1 MTTAATTTT
10 TTTTKNELNEQS
22 DFKTAFDGASQ
33 LVQNSILDFLYVI
46 DSKDSE
52 EQQHTAI
59 FEPRSNGMDFEGEI
73 LPILQKLC
81 PSIHLNGFV
90 YDSEY
95 KTRYNLLWE
104 AGTLRVPSFVIDE
117 SDRQFDE
124 WMEMFDIHEAND
136 DDDDAEENRN
146 GVVDSAT
153 AAATSTRKTDQFD
166 PYDMLTLDLF

>member
-1 MTTAATTTT
+1 MTTAATTT
-10 TTTTKNELNEQS
+10 KKEQS
-22 DFKTAFDGASQ
+22 DFKTAFDGANQ

-52 EQQHTAI
+52 EQQQHTAI
-59 FEPRSNGMDFEGEI
+59 FEPRNNGMDFEGEI

-81 PSIHLNGFV
+81 PSIQLNGFV

-117 SDRQFDE
+117 SDRQFNE
-124 WMEMFDIHEAND
+124 WMEMFGIHEAN

-146 GVVDSAT
+146 GVVDPDPAT
-153 AAATSTRKTDQFD
+153 AATSTRKIDQFD
-166 PYDMLTLDLF
+166 PYDMLPLDLF